1 MCEEPAAAAGIV
13 DRKSFP
19 FIFRG
24 KLWRTSSVKNPV
36 CISATWRLRR
46 FNGGKDACPC
56 SLPFTNR
63 NLTNNKPGASDY

>member
-1 MCEEPAAAAGIV
+1 MCEEPAAAIGIV
-13 DRKSFP
+13 DRKKIS
-19 FIFRG
+19 FIFRR

-46 FNGGKDACPC
+46 FNGRKDARPF